1 MEIDSKL
8 QTVNTSMSDDSMST
22 LHSDEAYNN
31 SQPLSLKELEEGIED
46 AFMRFNDLLPEVQE
60 RTVGST
66 AVVSMISAAHVII
79 ANVGDSRAVLR
90 RNQCSYRLSRD
101 HKPDQVDEEN
111 RIRECGGRV
120 WDFNGRRVMGL
131 LAMTRAFGDDCLK
144 NFGITAKPEVTI
156 IPRSDEDEFLILAC
170 DGLWDVVSD
179 DEACELVER
188 CFRRADERD
197 APAVSACRVAA
208 SVLFRAAFAKG
219 SNDNISVV
227 VVDLRQANVNNNQ

>member
-1 MEIDSKL
+1 
-8 QTVNTSMSDDSMST
+8 
-22 LHSDEAYNN
+22 
-31 SQPLSLKELEEGIED
+31 
-46 AFMRFNDLLPEVQE
+46 
-60 RTVGST
+60 
-66 AVVSMISAAHVII
+66 
-79 ANVGDSRAVLR
+79 
-90 RNQCSYRLSRD
+90 
-101 HKPDQVDEEN
+101 
-111 RIRECGGRV
+111 
-120 WDFNGRRVMGL
+120 MGL

-144 NFGITAKPEVTI
+144 NFGIIAKPEVTI

-227 VVDLRQANVNNNQ
+227 VVDLRQENVDNNQ